1 MMQRRPFR
9 FCRFLHL
16 FLIVVNVQHSVP
28 FLLRCLILS
37 PPWPLPIFTQ
47 EERFRCKMTQCPR
60 SGYWCLGRHFWTNS
74 FSVFPFPRVF
84 GGGCCCCMYCIC
96 AFSYTG
102 FSTVFNFFIRHDL
115 TEGETMKHATTIYPV
130 KRSAVYSSQGAA
142 LPVNNKALRRCSS
155 VQFRSLYNYK
165 YGSCHCYDYFKPSA
179 VTRHCLLPESACTMD
194 TQGLFFLCSSA
205 IHQPLV

>member
-1 MMQRRPFR
+1 MPVLASLFDRRQCATLCSLSVTVPDSIPPVTPPHFHTGRALQMQDDPVPSVWLLVLRKA
-9 FCRFLHL
+9 FL
-16 FLIVVNVQHSVP
+16 NK
-28 FLLRCLILS
+28 FLLCV
-37 PPWPLPIFTQ
+37 PISA
-47 EERFRCKMTQCPR
+47 C
-60 SGYWCLGRHFWTNS
+60 FW
-74 FSVFPFPRVF
+74 
-84 GGGCCCCMYCIC
+84 GGCCCCMYCIC